1 MYKFFVGIITGLL
14 LSGATAF
21 GQCNTEPLIDKASA
35 KLGDFTFLKSYKIDG
50 NASNEV
56 EHSYVFSKE
65 TMYFL
70 AVHDGKDEVPQIEIV
85 LLDSNR
91 KPIATNYDKK
101 TSKYFPGLAYK
112 CSATGIF
119 YMVFKIN
126 SPSSKCAVSV
136 IGFKKS

>member
-1 MYKFFVGIITGLL
+1 VT
-14 LSGATAF
+14 
-21 GQCNTEPLIDKASA
+21 
-35 KLGDFTFLKSYKIDG
+35 
-50 NASNEV
+50 
-56 EHSYVFSKE
+56 
-65 TMYFL
+65 
-70 AVHDGKDEVPQIEIV
+70 

-126 SPSSKCAVSV
+126 SPSSKCAVTV